1 MANLPNRVV
10 QCPRCDAD
18 NHPDVRYC
26 QKCDTP
32 LGGGVVLPTRDLVLA
47 NRVSRLLAKII
58 DLPFTVASL
67 LAASVLQSVS
77 PETEEFQLALILM
90 GVFGMI
96 VQAALLSNDGQTIG
110 KKVLGI
116 RVVRADT
123 ERNGGFVTNVVLRAG
138 VNGLLSLTGIYFV
151 VDVAFIFFKNR
162 LCLHD
167 YIAGTKVVRASAAH
181 A

>member
-1 MANLPNRVV
+1 MANVPNRVV

-18 NHPDVRYC
+18 NHPDVRFC

-47 NRVSRLLAKII
+47 NRASRLLAKII
-58 DLPFTVASL
+58 DAPFTVVSL
-67 LAASVLQSVS
+67 LAASALQSVS
-77 PETEEFQLALILM
+77 PATEELQLALILM
-90 GVFGMI
+90 GVFGMM

-110 KKVLGI
+110 KKLLKI
-116 RVVRADT
+116 KVVRADT
-123 ERNGGFVTNVVLRAG
+123 ERNGGFVTNVVLRAV

-151 VDVAFIFFKNR
+151 VDSAFILFRNR

-167 YIAGTKVVRASAAH
+167 YIAGTKVVRSAAH
-181 A
+181 T

>member
-1 MANLPNRVV
+1 M
-10 QCPRCDAD
+10 
-18 NHPDVRYC
+18 H
-26 QKCDTP
+26 
-32 LGGGVVLPTRDLVLA
+32 LGGGVVLPARDLVLA
-47 NRVSRLLAKII
+47 NRASRLLAKII
-58 DLPFTVASL
+58 DAPFTVVSL

-77 PETEEFQLALILM
+77 PETAELQLALILM
-90 GVFGMI
+90 GVFGMM

-123 ERNGGFVTNVVLRAG
+123 ERNGGFVTNVVLRAV

-151 VDVAFIFFKNR
+151 VDTAFIFFQNR

-167 YIAGTKVVRASAAH
+167 YIAGTKVVRGAAH
-181 A
+181 AKGAGLEHS